1 VEGELIME
9 EHLQAIKDDIL
20 NKLTVREEEFRVNFA
35 QDNRAQFQRSMEAA
49 FKAVLRENRI
59 SLNRAEQDEILSE
72 IVAYFIGF
80 GPIESLL
87 KDEEVTEIMV
97 NGPFQIYAERKGRLE
112 LTGLTFKNE
121 EQVLYFIDMILYPLG
136 RRISEYEPF
145 VDARLKDGSRVNIV
159 RSPISRIGPLLTIRK
174 FSKSF
179 LSIEDLIKLGSLN
192 AHAADF
198 LRACIISKINILVS
212 GGSGTGKTTL
222 LNALINFIPEEERL
236 ITIEDTRELLISR
249 KHTVPMEA
257 RSINIEGK
265 GEVTIRDLFKN
276 ALHMRPDRVI
286 VGEVRGEEVL
296 DMIQS
301 MNTGQEGSL
310 TTLHASSPL
319 EALDR
324 LEILALMGSSNLS
337 SDVLKRQIISAVDM
351 IVHLSRF
358 PDGSRKITQISEVME
373 SKDYSTQDIY
383 ILNENSRVLEPL
395 NMQPHFYNK
404 LNRLA
409 NYTRKDS

>member
-1 VEGELIME
+1 ME
-9 EHLQAIKDDIL
+9 EHLQAIKDEIL
-20 NKLTVREEEFRVNFA
+20 NKLTAREEEFRVNFA
-35 QDNRAQFQRSMEAA
+35 QDDRAQFQRSVETA
-49 FKAVLRENRI
+49 FKAVVRENRI
-59 SLNRAEQDEILSE
+59 SLKHDEQDEILSE

-87 KDEEVTEIMV
+87 KDDEVSEIMV

-136 RRISEYEPF
+136 RRLSEYEPF

-174 FSKSF
+174 FSRSF
-179 LSIEDLIKLGSLN
+179 LGIEDLIKLGSFSSQV
-192 AHAADF
+192 AEF
-198 LRACIISKINILVS
+198 LKACIISKINILVS

-222 LNALINFIPEEERL
+222 LNALVNFIPEEERL
-236 ITIEDTRELLISR
+236 ITIEDTRELVISR
-249 KHTVPMEA
+249 KHTVPMES
-257 RSINIEGK
+257 RLINIEGK
-265 GEVTIRDLFKN
+265 GEVSIRDLFRN

-301 MNTGQEGSL
+301 MNTGHEGSL
-310 TTLHASSPL
+310 TTLHSSSPL

-324 LEILALMGSSNLS
+324 LEILALMGSGNLS
-337 SDVLKRQIISAVDM
+337 GDVLKRQIISAVNM
-351 IVHLSRF
+351 VIHLSRF
-358 PDGSRKITQISEVME
+358 PDGSRKITQISEVMK

-383 ILNENSRVLEPL
+383 IFNEDSRELVPQ
-395 NMQPHFYNK
+395 NIKPHFYNK
-404 LNRLA
+404 LTRLA
-409 NYTRKDS
+409 NYKL